1 MVICIIVAEKTMRL
15 SAFSLMAL
23 SLTVPEI
30 AQAQEMLFRLPAACE
45 VGRTC
50 FIQHYVDHDTSPGS
64 QDYRCGTLTYDGHD
78 GTDIRLPTTA
88 AQKAGIDVLA
98 AADGKVLRT
107 RDSMED
113 ISVSGRGR
121 ESVENTEC
129 GNGALVDHG
138 HGWQTQYCHM
148 AKDSLAVKPGDTVKA
163 GDRIG
168 RIGLSGA
175 TEFPHLHFTVRKD
188 GEVVDPFTSGP
199 ASQAC
204 GAGQQASLWEPSV
217 QSALAYQ
224 AGSVLNKGFAPG
236 PVTMEAIESG
246 ASEQN
251 TPTTSSPALVA
262 FVRAIGLKGGDVQVL
277 TLFDTDGKPIAQNKA
292 PPLDRDKAQWMMFAG
307 IKQPAGGFRPGLY
320 RAIYRVERDGKP
332 AIEQAF
338 GISLR
343 L

>member
-1 MVICIIVAEKTMRL
+1 MRL
-15 SAFSLMAL
+15 PAFSLIASCL
-23 SLTVPEI
+23 AIPGAVHAQDISLRFPV
-30 AQAQEMLFRLPAACE
+30 ACE

-50 FIQHYVDHDTSPGS
+50 FIQHYVDHIADSGIG
-64 QDYRCGTLTYDGHD
+64 DYRCGTLTYDGHD
-78 GTDIRLPTTA
+78 GTDIRVPTTA
-88 AQKAGIDVLA
+88 AMKAGVDVVA

-107 RDSMED
+107 QDSMED
-113 ISVSGRGR
+113 VSIMGRGR

-129 GNGALVDHG
+129 GNGAVVDHG
-138 HGWQTQYCHM
+138 NGWQTQYCHM
-148 AKDSLAVKPGDTVKA
+148 AKSSLAVKPGEMVKA

-188 GEVVDPFTSGP
+188 GKVVDPFTSGP

-246 ASEQN
+246 SAEQN
-251 TPTTSSPALVA
+251 TPTTTSPALVA
-262 FVRAIGLKGGDVQVL
+262 YARAIGLKGGDVQVL

-292 PPLDRDKAQWMMFAG
+292 PPLDRDKAQWMIFAG
-307 IKQPAGGFRPGLY
+307 IRQPAGGFRPGLY

-338 GISLR
+338 GMSLR
-343 L
+343 P